1 MFGRHPVD
9 HCQLAIGEQASVF
22 HEVEQA
28 RRALPHAW
36 HFRLL
41 YRFDERYTGLDEA
54 GRPIDT
60 NRGLRRH
67 IKAQFRAG
75 SAYHVAAIE
84 HLRVVN
90 EGTYSDIMMN
100 R

>member
-1 MFGRHPVD
+1 MV
-9 HCQLAIGEQASVF
+9 
-22 HEVEQA
+22 
-28 RRALPHAW
+28 
-36 HFRLL
+36 
-41 YRFDERYTGLDEA
+41 T
-54 GRPIDT
+54 
-60 NRGLRRH
+60 LRRH

-75 SAYHVAAIE
+75 SAYHVATVE